1 MTGPA
6 VLANFPKKIRMKVA
20 VLLHGSG
27 VYDGTEIHEA
37 VLSLLALAENGL
49 DYQCVAPNVNQY
61 HVVNHLDGS
70 EQEESRNV
78 LVESARIA
86 RGAVMDIEAVD
97 PSDFCALVMPGGFG
111 TAKNITTWGINGPEG
126 PILPSVQAFILGM
139 LKASKPVVALCM
151 SPTTVAKALEGSPY
165 HALLSVGSTAEAS
178 PYDIAA
184 ISNGM
189 VSLGQETESRTVEEI
204 SVDSQLKIICAP
216 CYMMEAGIVEVRQ
229 NIAQAIK
236 ALKALL

>member
-1 MTGPA
+1 
-6 VLANFPKKIRMKVA
+6 MKVA

-49 DYQCVAPNVNQY
+49 EYQCIAPNVNQY

-70 EQEESRNV
+70 EQEENRNV
-78 LVESARIA
+78 LIESARIA
-86 RGAVMDIEAVD
+86 RGDVLAIEEVD
-97 PSDFCALVMPGGFG
+97 SSEFSALVMPGGFG

-126 PILPSVQAFILGM
+126 PILPSVKHFILGM
-139 LKASKPVVALCM
+139 VQAAKPVVALCM

-165 HALLSVGSTAEAS
+165 HAVLSVGSTAEAS

-189 VSLGQETESRTVEEI
+189 VGIGQDAESRTVEEI
-204 SVDSQLKIICAP
+204 SLDPKLKIICAP
-216 CYMMEAGIVEVRQ
+216 CYMMEAGILEVRQ

-236 ALKALL
+236 AMKELL